1 MNQQSFSQAT
11 ILIFCPAIIIG
22 QGLKWQFD
30 QWGFTHVELVTTPQQ
45 LLQAAQATPP
55 ALILLDAYLE
65 GEMNCFV
72 LARQLQGEDNHV
84 PALFITKTIPQPRS
98 FSANQF
104 ISYPHGWLPKPCHE
118 EALWQQVRL
127 LLSDAEREHNQ
138 QQG

>member
-1 MNQQSFSQAT
+1 
-11 ILIFCPAIIIG
+11 
-22 QGLKWQFD
+22 LKPELSLEQK
-30 QWGFTHVELVTTPQQ
+30 GFTHVELVTTPQQ
-45 LLQAAQATPP
+45 LLQAAQASPP
-55 ALILLDAYLE
+55 ALILLDADLE

-72 LARQLQGEDNHV
+72 LARQLQWKDNHV

>member
-1 MNQQSFSQAT
+1 MDQQSFDQAT

-22 QGLKWQFD
+22 QGLKWQFE
-30 QWGFTHVELVTTPQQ
+30 QRGFTHVELVTTPGQ

-55 ALILLDAYLE
+55 ALILLDADLE

-72 LARQLQGEDNHV
+72 LARQLQGKDNHV